1 MKHLVAFPMKN
12 GSTIVVEVDE
22 PESEGGVVRAARPGE
37 IVETARQTF
46 EDAVARIQPAAEAII
61 GRLRELA
68 EPPDE
73 AEVGFGIKLSAN
85 AGAIFAWGGGEANF
99 TVTLKWKRKEEQKD
113 KYSAK

>member
-37 IVETARQTF
+37 IVETAKQTF
-46 EDAVARIQPAAEAII
+46 DDALARIQPAAEAII

-73 AEVGFGIKLSAN
+73 AAVEFGIKMSAS
-85 AGAIFAWGGGEANF
+85 AGAIFAWGSGEANF
-99 TVTLKWKRKEEQKD
+99 TVTLTWKRKEQQKD
-113 KYSAK
+113 QRPAT